1 MTITLI
7 IADDHHVV
15 RQGIRLL
22 LQADPA
28 IEVIGQAANGDDAV
42 TQTREKRPDVVLMD
56 MLKPGLDGVAATAAI
71 RCAVPHTEILIL
83 TCVHDDAGAMAA
95 MRAGAIGCLV
105 KDVNETDLRHAIKA
119 APAGDVL
126 VSAQMTKR
134 LVRVVQETDRWT
146 PLTGR
151 EAAVLRGLTRALT
164 NKEIARELGITETTV
179 KSHVRRIL
187 FKLGAGSC
195 TQAAPWAVQRGFL
208 SKSGLTGTTA
218 RVAEV
223 KR

>member
-1 MTITLI
+1 M
-7 IADDHHVV
+7 V

-28 IEVIGQAANGDDAV
+28 IEVIGEAANGDDAD

-56 MLKPGLDGVAATAAI
+56 MLMPGLDGVAATAAI

-83 TCVHDDAGAMAA
+83 TCEHDDAGAMAA
-95 MRAGAIGCLV
+95 LRAGAIGYLV
-105 KDVNETDLRHAIKA
+105 KDVSGSDLRHAIKA
-119 APAGDVL
+119 AASGEVR
-126 VSAQMTKR
+126 VSAQMTQR
-134 LVRVVQETDRWT
+134 LLRVVQETDRWT

-187 FKLGAGSC
+187 FKLGAGSR
-195 TQAAPWAVQRGFL
+195 TQAALWAVQRGFL
-208 SKSGLTGTTA
+208 SKSGLTGATA
-218 RVAEV
+218 RATEL